1 MDSNR
6 PQSTNIIYSNLSA
19 SVVNYQTNRLNLG
32 KLLSN
37 QRRQE
42 SQDALGVKPG
52 GAGWRTAKSAP
63 ICSEEN
69 DNESL
74 KFHPKKRT

>member
-1 MDSNR
+1 MNSNR

-19 SVVNYQTNRLNLG
+19 SVVDYQTNRLNLG

-42 SQDALGVKPG
+42 SQDALGVKPVG
-52 GAGWRTAKSAP
+52 VGRRTAKSAP
-63 ICSEEN
+63 I
-69 DNESL
+69 
-74 KFHPKKRT
+74 